1 MSKEEY
7 LDNIII
13 DGLDETY
20 ATNMD
25 VEEVEAPSVML
36 VDFLIDGSGSMDPY
50 EIAMRECLE
59 HYREAIVNSKQAD
72 EMMVSKTVFESRIET
87 GGYVAPEDFN
97 TDYTAGGCTRL
108 YDAIIDRRQRML
120 DYMDQLK
127 NNGTNARACMV
138 ILSDGADNVSQYR
151 ASDARKAIQDLIS
164 KEITAAFIAFGQ
176 DAFGIADSIGVKKNN
191 VKEVSNDESELR
203 RVIDLVSKS
212 AISASKKAS
221 SGAGGND
228 DGGFFD
234 V

>member
-1 MSKEEY
+1 MSKEY
-7 LDNIII
+7 LDNITI

-25 VEEVEAPSVML
+25 VDDVVSPSVML
-36 VDFLIDGSGSMDPY
+36 VDFLIDGSGSMDSY
-50 EIAMRECLE
+50 ERAMRECLE

-120 DYMDQLK
+120 DYMEQLK
-127 NNGTNARACMV
+127 NNGTNTRACMV
-138 ILSDGADNVSQYR
+138 ILSDGADNDSQYR
-151 ASDARKAIQDLIS
+151 ANDARKAIQDLIS
-164 KEITAAFIAFGQ
+164 KEITVAFIAFGQ
-176 DAFGIADSIGVKKNN
+176 EAFGIADSIGVKKNN

-203 RVIDLVSKS
+203 RIIDLVSKS
-212 AISASKKAS
+212 AISASKKVS
-221 SGAGGND
+221 SGVGGND

>member
-1 MSKEEY
+1 MSEEY
-7 LDNIII
+7 LDNITI

-25 VEEVEAPSVML
+25 VDDVVSPSVML

-50 EIAMRECLE
+50 ERAMCECLE
-59 HYREAIVNSKQAD
+59 HYKEAISNSKQSD
-72 EMMVSKTVFESRIET
+72 EMLVSKTVFESTIET

-97 TDYTAGGCTRL
+97 TDYSAGGCTRL

-127 NNGTNARACMV
+127 NNGTNARACLI
-138 ILSDGADNVSQYR
+138 ILSDGEDYGSQYR
-151 ASDARKAIQDLIS
+151 ASDARQAIQDLIS
-164 KEITAAFIAFGQ
+164 KEITVAFIAFGQ
-176 DAFGIADSIGVKKNN
+176 GAFGVADSIGVKKNN

-212 AISASKKAS
+212 AISATKKAS

>member
-1 MSKEEY
+1 MSKEY
-7 LDNIII
+7 LDNITI

-25 VEEVEAPSVML
+25 VDDVVSPSVML
-36 VDFLIDGSGSMDPY
+36 VDFLIDGSGSMNQY
-50 EIAMRECLE
+50 ERVMRECLE

-120 DYMDQLK
+120 DYIDQLK

-138 ILSDGADNVSQYR
+138 ILSDGADNDSQYR

-164 KEITAAFIAFGQ
+164 KEITVAFIAFGQ
-176 DAFGIADSIGVKKNN
+176 EAFGIADSIGVKKNN

>member
-1 MSKEEY
+1 MSKEY
-7 LDNIII
+7 LDNITI

-25 VEEVEAPSVML
+25 VDDVVSPSVML
-36 VDFLIDGSGSMDPY
+36 VDFLIDGSGSMDSY
-50 EIAMRECLE
+50 ERAMRECLE

-120 DYMDQLK
+120 DYMEQLK
-127 NNGTNARACMV
+127 NNGTNTRACMV
-138 ILSDGADNVSQYR
+138 ILSDGADNDSQYR
-151 ASDARKAIQDLIS
+151 ANDARKAIQDLIS
-164 KEITAAFIAFGQ
+164 KEITVAFIAFGQ
-176 DAFGIADSIGVKKNN
+176 EAFGIADSIGVKKNN

-203 RVIDLVSKS
+203 RIIDLVSKS

-221 SGAGGND
+221 TGVGGND

>member
-1 MSKEEY
+1 MSKEY
-7 LDNIII
+7 LDNITI

-25 VEEVEAPSVML
+25 VVDVVSPSVML
-36 VDFLIDGSGSMDPY
+36 VDFLIDGSGSMDSY
-50 EIAMRECLE
+50 ERAMRECLE
-59 HYREAIVNSKQAD
+59 QYRGAMVNSKQAD

-120 DYMDQLK
+120 DYMEQLK
-127 NNGTNARACMV
+127 NNGTNTRACMV
-138 ILSDGADNVSQYR
+138 ILSDGADNDSQYR
-151 ASDARKAIQDLIS
+151 ANDARKAIQDLIS
-164 KEITAAFIAFGQ
+164 KEITVAFIAFGQ
-176 DAFGIADSIGVKKNN
+176 EAFGIADSIGVKKNN

-203 RVIDLVSKS
+203 RIIDLVSKS

-221 SGAGGND
+221 SGVGGND

>member
-1 MSKEEY
+1 MEKGY
-7 LDNIII
+7 LDNITI

-20 ATNMD
+20 AENMD
-25 VEEVEAPSVML
+25 VDDVASPSIML
-36 VDFLIDGSGSMDPY
+36 VDFLIDGSGSMDVY
-50 EIAMRECLE
+50 ERVMRECLE
-59 HYREAIVNSKQAD
+59 HYKKAIVNSKQAD
-72 EMMVSKTVFESRIET
+72 EMMVSKTIFESRIET

-127 NNGTNARACMV
+127 NNGTNARACMI
-138 ILSDGADNVSQYR
+138 ILSDGEDNDSQYR

-164 KEITAAFIAFGQ
+164 KEITVAFIAFGQ

-203 RVIDLVSKS
+203 KVIDLVSKS

>member
-1 MSKEEY
+1 MSKEY
-7 LDNIII
+7 LDNITI

-25 VEEVEAPSVML
+25 VDDVVSPSVML

-50 EIAMRECLE
+50 ETAMRECLE

-138 ILSDGADNVSQYR
+138 ILSDGADNDPQYR

-164 KEITAAFIAFGQ
+164 KEITVAFIAFGQ

>member
-1 MSKEEY
+1 MKEKY
-7 LDNIII
+7 LDNIVV

-25 VEEVEAPSVML
+25 VDDVISPSVML
-36 VDFLIDGSGSMDPY
+36 VDFAIDGSSSMNPY
-50 EIAMRECLE
+50 EKTMQDCLE
-59 HYREAIVNSKQAD
+59 HYKQAISNSKQAD
-72 EMMVSKTVFESRIET
+72 EMLVSKTVFNSTIET

-97 TDYTAGGCTRL
+97 TDYSAYGCTKL
-108 YDAIIDRRQRML
+108 YDTIIDRRQRL
-120 DYMDQLK
+120 LNYMEQLK

-138 ILSDGADNVSQYR
+138 ILTDGEDVGSRYR
-151 ASDARKAIQDLIS
+151 ASDARQAIQDLIS
-164 KEITAAFIAFGQ
+164 KEITVAFIAFGQ
-176 DAFGIADSIGVKKNN
+176 AAFGVADSLGIRKQN
-191 VKEVSNDESELR
+191 VKQVSNDESELR

-221 SGAGGND
+221 SGAGGTA

>member
-1 MSKEEY
+1 MNEEY
-7 LDNIII
+7 LDNITI
-13 DGLDETY
+13 DGLDQTY

-25 VEEVEAPSVML
+25 VEEVESPNIML
-36 VDFLIDGSGSMDPY
+36 VDFLIDGSGSMDLY
-50 EIAMRECLE
+50 ERAMRECLE
-59 HYREAIVNSKQAD
+59 HYKEAISNSKQSD
-72 EMMVSKTVFESRIET
+72 EMLVSKTVFESTIET

-97 TDYTAGGCTRL
+97 TDYSAGGRTRL

-120 DYMDQLK
+120 DYMNQLK
-127 NNGTNARACMV
+127 NTGTNARACLI
-138 ILSDGADNVSQYR
+138 ILSDGEDYGSQYR

-164 KEITAAFIAFGQ
+164 KEITVAFIAFGQ

-221 SGAGGND
+221 SGVGGND